1 MRSIYLWIVVVAISI
16 TALVS
21 QLSFFFIEPQ
31 MGSSAGKVLVL
42 KRIPKMNFIDSAQGY
57 CQRQYPAEDYARCEP
72 KILPSLL
79 ESTQALYELPF
90 SAYFYEMTYQPNG

>member
-16 TALVS
+16 TALIS

-31 MGSSAGKVLVL
+31 MGNSEGKVLVL
-42 KRIPKMNFIDSAQGY
+42 KRIPKMDFIDSPRGY
-57 CQRQYPAEDYARCEP
+57 CQRQYPTEDYSRCEP

-79 ESTQALYELPF
+79 ESTQVWYELPF